1 MLLANDATVKGGP
14 LFSIMVKKQ
23 LGAQDT
29 VIKNHFAIVHLV
41 DSGGAF
47 LSLPLI
53 IEIMN

>member
-1 MLLANDATVKGGP
+1 MLLANDATVKGRP

-23 LGAQDT
+23 LGAQDI
-29 VIKNHFAIVHLV
+29 VIKNHFAIVYL

-47 LSLPLI
+47 LSLQLI